1 MPDNRPVTARFYAP
15 DAQHVDD
22 VIQLPSEEAEHLA
35 RVLRLKSGASIRVFN
50 GRGGEFEGVVES
62 VTRDRVA
69 VRVGAARAAASE
81 PRVAVTLAQAVLKGD
96 KMDEVVRDAV
106 MMGVAAIQPV
116 VTARSE
122 VALATL
128 ERGRR
133 RDRWQRIAISSAKQC
148 GRAVVPHVLAP
159 SAFSDVAAALAELT
173 LPGPALMLV
182 EPSAAAETATLGDL
196 PAPSR
201 ETTLLIGPEGGWA
214 AEEID
219 RGAAT
224 ARLVTLGSRTIRADA
239 MALVALA
246 ALFANWKEL

>member
-1 MPDNRPVTARFYAP
+1 MSDNRPVTARFYAP
-15 DAQHVDD
+15 DAQHVDE
-22 VIQLPSEEAEHLA
+22 VIQLPAEEGEHLA

-50 GRGGEFEGVVES
+50 GRGNEFEAVVES
-62 VTRDRVA
+62 VTRARVA
-69 VRVGAARAAASE
+69 VRVGAARTTVPE

-96 KMDEVVRDAV
+96 KMDGVVRDAV

-133 RDRWQRIAISSAKQC
+133 RDRWQRIVISSAKQC
-148 GRAVVPHVLAP
+148 GRATVPRVLPPA
-159 SAFSDVAAALAELT
+159 AFADVAAFVSHLT

-182 EPSAAAETATLGDL
+182 EPSASVETATLADL
-196 PAPSR
+196 PSPSR
-201 ETTLLIGPEGGWA
+201 DTTLLIGPEGGWTP
-214 AEEID
+214 EEID
-219 RGAAT
+219 RGAAS
-224 ARLVTLGSRTIRADA
+224 ARLVTLGGRTIRADA

-246 ALFANWKEL
+246 ALFATWKEF